1 MCYYNLP
8 NSSDLDLC
16 VYAPMYFIY
25 LHAYIYLQH
34 AFKMRTIS
42 DIEYLLW
49 HTVNVVIKPIKVN
62 SENLGGICCFKYNM
76 LVGNF
81 SKGQIVF

>member
-1 MCYYNLP
+1 
-8 NSSDLDLC
+8 
-16 VYAPMYFIY
+16 
-25 LHAYIYLQH
+25 
-34 AFKMRTIS
+34 MRTIS